1 MHIAAMRN
9 PIVVIALL
17 VVLALVPIGGWVAMA
32 ASLDPAG
39 LGRSIGKAI
48 LVLLAPMAFAGLLM
62 IVGAVMFDRT
72 RRAGRIF
79 ATVGASIAGAG
90 SLILA
95 AIWFGRTGRCVDG
108 VNICTADHVVLGLM
122 LAYSIAHFGLI
133 ALVWRAR
140 RGEMPIAA

>member
-1 MHIAAMRN
+1 MRN
-9 PIVVIALL
+9 PIVVIVLL
-17 VVLALVPIGGWVAMA
+17 VILALVPIGAWVAMA
-32 ASLDPAG
+32 ADLEPAG

-62 IVGAVMFDRT
+62 VVGAAMFERT

-79 ATVGASIAGAG
+79 ATVGAAIAGAG

-108 VNICTADHVVLGLM
+108 VNICTDNLVELGLM
-122 LAYSIAHFGLI
+122 LVYAIAHFGLI

-140 RGEMPIAA
+140 RGEAPIEA